1 MVSDTIVGVVVGA
14 IIGFASSYSMWKV
27 QIKHNRKN
35 VAKGFYLEISSL
47 EKKIELF
54 ARAFDTPG
62 PGAGPVEIKQPFY
75 SDGLFFAFRKEIF
88 GFNQDLS
95 EGLFEFYNC
104 LLTADKDRKVAPSD
118 QFFKPANEAM
128 KSSIKKAYNL
138 LPNLKELLK
147 KEFS

>member
-1 MVSDTIVGVVVGA
+1 MINDAIVGVAVGA
-14 IIGFASSYSMWKV
+14 IIGFASSYFMWKV
-27 QIKHNRKN
+27 QIKHNRKT

-47 EKKIELF
+47 EEHIERF
-54 ARAFDTPG
+54 ARLFDAPG
-62 PGAGPVEIKQPFY
+62 PGAGLVEIKQPFY
-75 SDGLFFAFRKEIF
+75 SDGLFFVFRKEIF

-104 LLTADKDRKVAPSD
+104 LLTADKNRKVAHSD
-118 QFFKPANEAM
+118 QFFTLANDAM